1 MENLSSSNS
10 HLPETGLLEL
20 HRELAQTWGIDFQ
33 RVRALVCQLTS
44 SNWCS
49 VSELITQTLLS
60 HWNVTHLLRRLR
72 PWLERDQDRV
82 RIRVT
87 FQDLFR
93 TVFDCSHLPSECFL
107 TPYEIAAQAGEEAAQ
122 AEAVLA
128 SMERIVNDLPLRPV
142 RHLDHVSA
150 TSLTCLKRAL
160 FLAKNYDLGG
170 ATILLL
176 GDHDLTSLALAQVA
190 SSIAITVVDSDERI
204 LDYISMVSAQHGW
217 TIRTLFADLRIA
229 LPRSVEASCDLVFTD
244 PPYTPEGMRLFLAR
258 GLESLRPT
266 SSTRLLF
273 CYGFS
278 ERHPGLGLKVQS
290 VLHDLHLVTEAILPH
305 FNRYRGAE
313 AIASNA
319 ALYVCRPTRRSL
331 PAAQA
336 LKVHP
341 RIYTQGESAE
351 ESTMMALPRGIV
363 DTVKR
368 FLAAQ
373 TPERMLL
380 VGDGWP
386 TDIASTIETVSLRG
400 YLHTLS
406 THRQSAR
413 SPYAGAVAV
422 NLFPYY
428 HASLVRILLLSAAKQ
443 LLIAAADP
451 VVDGLFNANKDD
463 PLRTFIDSSY
473 QVVARERGNA
483 KQPGVVLLQRR
494 GPQDADVVKSLLR
507 FLIDHPQARLVNA
520 WREALIARGTDQG
533 RRLSKNQA
541 RQVIERQRLSMIH
554 AHSYLSELSLGDLRT
569 LVIAVEQTFAAL
581 DQGSHEGE
589 PE

>member
-1 MENLSSSNS
+1 
-10 HLPETGLLEL
+10 
-20 HRELAQTWGIDFQ
+20 
-33 RVRALVCQLTS
+33 
-44 SNWCS
+44 
-49 VSELITQTLLS
+49 
-60 HWNVTHLLRRLR
+60 
-72 PWLERDQDRV
+72 
-82 RIRVT
+82 
-87 FQDLFR
+87 
-93 TVFDCSHLPSECFL
+93 
-107 TPYEIAAQAGEEAAQ
+107 
-122 AEAVLA
+122 
-128 SMERIVNDLPLRPV
+128 
-142 RHLDHVSA
+142 
-150 TSLTCLKRAL
+150 
-160 FLAKNYDLGG
+160 
-170 ATILLL
+170 
-176 GDHDLTSLALAQVA
+176 
-190 SSIAITVVDSDERI
+190 
-204 LDYISMVSAQHGW
+204 
-217 TIRTLFADLRIA
+217 
-229 LPRSVEASCDLVFTD
+229 
-244 PPYTPEGMRLFLAR
+244 
-258 GLESLRPT
+258 
-266 SSTRLLF
+266 
-273 CYGFS
+273 
-278 ERHPGLGLKVQS
+278 
-290 VLHDLHLVTEAILPH
+290 
-305 FNRYRGAE
+305 
-313 AIASNA
+313 
-319 ALYVCRPTRRSL
+319 
-331 PAAQA
+331 
-336 LKVHP
+336 
-341 RIYTQGESAE
+341 
-351 ESTMMALPRGIV
+351 MMALPRGIV

-554 AHSYLSELSLGDLRT
+554 AHSYLSELSLSDLRT